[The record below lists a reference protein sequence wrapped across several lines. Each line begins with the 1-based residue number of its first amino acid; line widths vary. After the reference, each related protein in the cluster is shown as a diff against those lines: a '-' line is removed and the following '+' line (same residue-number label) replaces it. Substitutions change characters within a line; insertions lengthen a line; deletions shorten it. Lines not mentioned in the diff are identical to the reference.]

1 MAAPFRRSVAVLPAL
16 LSLAA
21 AAPAVAAT
29 GGTSVPANPPS
40 ALSTPAGGVA
50 VAPNVAPPPKV
61 AKKRV
66 QMPTLAAFSV
76 GASRF
81 TDGGTLPVSFRM
93 AGTTG
98 AVRVKLG
105 VYSAGKLVASFDL
118 GRRST
123 GAAQRY
129 TLSSASA
136 RKLPAGSLILKLSGL
151 DARGHHLR
159 GGLQASAAHVVTV
172 APPAPAP
179 APSGSHTF
187 PLLGSAWN
195 FGGAGARFGA
205 PRSGHIHQG
214 QDILAPSGTPIVA
227 PAAGTVAYTAYQAA
241 GAGYY
246 VVMKEAGQDYSYAF
260 MHLLAGS
267 TAVHAGEQV
276 SRGQAIGS
284 VGATGDAQGPHL
296 HFEIWQGPW
305 QAGGHPIDPLPY
317 LQQWAAG
324 A

>member
-1 MAAPFRRSVAVLPAL
+1 MEAPLRRSLAVLLTCPA
-16 LSLAA
+16 LAA
-21 AAPAVAAT
+21 AAPAMAAT
-29 GGTSVPANPPS
+29 GGTSVPVDAPS
-40 ALSTPAGGVA
+40 ASTAPTGGVA
-50 VAPNVAPPPKV
+50 AAPNAVPPPKV
-61 AKKRV
+61 SAKTRT
-66 QMPTLAAFSV
+66 QMPTLTAFSA

-81 TDGGTLPVSFRM
+81 TDAGTLPLSFRL

-105 VYSAGKLVASFDL
+105 VYSGGKLVASFDL
-118 GRRST
+118 GRRKT
-123 GAAQRY
+123 GVAQRY

-136 RKLPAGSLILKLSGL
+136 RKLPAGNLILRLSGL
-151 DARGHHLR
+151 DSRGHHLR

-172 APPAPAP
+172 PAPAP
-179 APSGSHTF
+179 APSGTHTF
-187 PLLGSAWN
+187 PLLGSAWT
-195 FGGAGARFGA
+195 FPGPGGRFGA

-214 QDILAPSGTPIVA
+214 QDISAPSGTPIVA
-227 PAAGTVAYTAYQAA
+227 PAAGTVTFVAYQAS

-267 TAVHAGEQV
+267 TAVRVGQQV
-276 SRGQAIGS
+276 ARGQRIGS
-284 VGATGDAQGPHL
+284 VGATGDAEGPHL

-324 A
+324 